1 MGVTHSFRCD
11 RLEHVRLNGRC
22 QAGLALL
29 TVLTLPAACG
39 GNSGP
44 STSNRPNGD
53 GCEYVPAGQAARPVE
68 PPSTGAAPASG
79 ISTFVLKTTEGNV
92 SIRMDRSKA
101 PCTVH
106 SFESLA
112 KQGYFD
118 QTRCHRLTD
127 SSIFV
132 LQCGDPTGTGTG
144 GPGYSFA
151 NETSGTE
158 SYTRG
163 VVAMANAGPNTN
175 GSQFFLVYDDSTNLD
190 RQPNYTIFGRL
201 DATAIKVVARIA
213 EDGHDG
219 SNPDG
224 TGRPNNPAEIITV
237 TKR

>member
-1 MGVTHSFRCD
+1 M
-11 RLEHVRLNGRC
+11 RLNGRRPT
-22 QAGLALL
+22 GLALL
-29 TVLTLPAACG
+29 AVLTLAAACG
-39 GNSGP
+39 GNFGP
-44 STSNRPNGD
+44 STSNRPNGG

-68 PPSTGAAPASG
+68 PPPTGEVPPSG

-101 PCTVH
+101 PCTVN

-175 GSQFFLVYDDSTNLD
+175 GSQFFLVYDDSTSLD
-190 RQPNYTIFGRL
+190 RQPDYTIFGRL
-201 DATAIKVVARIA
+201 EATSIKVVAKIA
-213 EDGHDG
+213 EDGQDG

-224 TGRPNNPAEIITV
+224 TGKPNNPAEIISV